1 MKQGGVDGVR
11 LFAFSPVANAGLKTT
26 IIGLVHQDGILIR
39 SGSVTANDH
48 DMTLLVDD
56 AETSSIRLNPVSRL
70 VIIFHTGKLAQP
82 RRPTGASA
90 TEQEL
95 LGRRQPET
103 KRGRPAWSLPN
114 PKSW

>member
-26 IIGLVHQDGILIR
+26 VIGLVHQDGILIR

-70 VIIFHTGKLAQP
+70 VVIFHTGRLAQP
-82 RRPTGASA
+82 RRQQVPA
-90 TEQEL
+90 L
-95 LGRRQPET
+95 LNRSSLAGVQPET